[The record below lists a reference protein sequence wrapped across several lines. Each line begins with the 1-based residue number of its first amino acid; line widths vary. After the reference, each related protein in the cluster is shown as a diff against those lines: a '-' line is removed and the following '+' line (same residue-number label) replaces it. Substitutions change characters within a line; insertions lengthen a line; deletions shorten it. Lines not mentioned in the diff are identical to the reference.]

1 MAFETAYPLTV
12 VSPELPSPSY
22 LPLSRL
28 SPRSLNSGTINGLR
42 RQEISPSCFH
52 PVPFLSLLLLLYV
65 AFSPYLSFRLLSRL
79 LAAPLL

>member
-42 RQEISPSCFH
+42 RQEISPSCCH
-52 PVPFLSLLLLLYV
+52 PVPFLSLTTTPRRFFTVSV
-65 AFSPYLSFRLLSRL
+65 AFRLLSRL